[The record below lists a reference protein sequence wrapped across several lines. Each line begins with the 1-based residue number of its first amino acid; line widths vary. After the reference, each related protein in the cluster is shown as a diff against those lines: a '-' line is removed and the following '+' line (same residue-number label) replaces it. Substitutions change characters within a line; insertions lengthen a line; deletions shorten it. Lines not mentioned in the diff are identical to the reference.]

1 MSTADTD
8 PCIEDIVFFV
18 IFRDEPSSNVSN
30 AGGAGAASSSSDPSK
45 KFEFLL
51 KQTELFSHF
60 MGETKAKSPLKV
72 KEKAKGKGMYTN

>member
-1 MSTADTD
+1 M
-8 PCIEDIVFFV
+8 
-18 IFRDEPSSNVSN
+18 SN

-72 KEKAKGKGMYTN
+72 KEKAKGKGMYTNWIQLSYITYIHRPFS